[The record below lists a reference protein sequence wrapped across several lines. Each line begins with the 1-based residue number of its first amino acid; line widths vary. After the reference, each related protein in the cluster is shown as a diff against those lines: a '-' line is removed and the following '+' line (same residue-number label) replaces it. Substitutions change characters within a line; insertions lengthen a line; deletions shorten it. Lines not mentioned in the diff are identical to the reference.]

1 MTTPSRDVIRPFPLR
16 VVEVHRKPSEALRIA
31 CSALGIVLRR
41 ARATRPPSPVAA
53 RRVMDLARSARVVLI
68 GGPSGAGKSTLLR
81 SMIAA
86 ARRRRERVSVVG
98 VPCRSH
104 DRVVLDLLT
113 GEVADRLKL
122 LARAGLS
129 EASLLAR
136 TGRELSTGQ
145 RHRLALAMAMDQAR
159 RRGSTWIFAD
169 EFASTLD
176 RTTARALAVTMARWM
191 HSGPQRR
198 TLVVATAHEDL
209 IAALSPDLLVWCSLD
224 GAFDVKRRPTA
235 AEGVP

>member
-1 MTTPSRDVIRPFPLR
+1 MKTPPRDAIRSFPLR
-16 VVEVHRKPSEALRIA
+16 VVEIHRKPSETLRIA

-41 ARATRPPSPVAA
+41 SRATRLPGPVAA

-86 ARRRRERVSVVG
+86 AQRRRERASVVG
-98 VPCRSH
+98 APRRTH
-104 DRVVLDLLT
+104 DRVILDLLS

-136 TGRELSTGQ
+136 TGRELS
-145 RHRLALAMAMDQAR
+145 
-159 RRGSTWIFAD
+159 
-169 EFASTLD
+169 
-176 RTTARALAVTMARWM
+176 
-191 HSGPQRR
+191 
-198 TLVVATAHEDL
+198 
-209 IAALSPDLLVWCSLD
+209 
-224 GAFDVKRRPTA
+224 
-235 AEGVP
+235 